1 MKGLKRQLFVFY
13 KSRIIRSHDVDQLV
27 SVANEM
33 KKCMSLRAHG
43 ALRLSK
49 IITWCFRVLFSF
61 YFRLNLLNVHSD

>member
-1 MKGLKRQLFVFY
+1 MKGSKRQLFVFH

-43 ALRLSK
+43 TLRLSK
-49 IITWCFRVLFSF
+49 IIT
-61 YFRLNLLNVHSD
+61 